1 MVVSKVLPLHQD
13 TSRPLRLPYL
23 NCMDAINS
31 QRRRRAWNLRT
42 DQQSAHNRSSMYTP
56 IKMLLKVSAS
66 PGQARHNG
74 DGDEDEDEDRTTWTK
89 QIRTPFPFSRGLDT
103 SARNLQSSSQSTE
116 ETNSF
121 RTNPC
126 LHFAPNA
133 KPGWNLFSRN
143 KMHVSIMHI
152 SSRYMYAEM
161 GSRAS
166 PGWMFSNS
174 TTSLF

>member
-1 MVVSKVLPLHQD
+1 MCGGVEGVAPPPRYKSTTAPPVPKLHGCYKFP
-13 TSRPLRLPYL
+13 TTEAGVKSP
-23 NCMDAINS
+23 NGSAISN
-31 QRRRRAWNLRT
+31 
-42 DQQSAHNRSSMYTP
+42 QQSAHNRSSMYTP

-74 DGDEDEDEDRTTWTK
+74 DGDEDEDEDEDRTTWTK

-133 KPGWNLFSRN
+133 KPG
-143 KMHVSIMHI
+143 
-152 SSRYMYAEM
+152 
-161 GSRAS
+161 
-166 PGWMFSNS
+166 
-174 TTSLF
+174 